1 LVSGG
6 DDGAAVWD
14 LTADDPRSSLRRL
27 VSSEATGLVSTVA
40 ISRNGRYVITGS
52 WAPDYAARIWDL
64 SQSPQASPIKL
75 SFKWR
80 VFHVAVSPDDRW
92 VAAASWDTTAQLLD
106 LAKPGAEPIFLQG
119 HNARTLSVAF
129 SPDSQWLA
137 TGNEDRTARLWNLTA
152 ADPSA
157 DAVVLQAPYKIGNVG
172 FSPDGRWLALNET
185 EQRVS
190 PFSPDGFW
198 FASSDIDT
206 RLYHPRLEDLSE
218 LACRT
223 AGRNLKPEESRKGDT
238 SLDMKICPSADQ

>member
-1 LVSGG
+1 
-6 DDGAAVWD
+6 
-14 LTADDPRSSLRRL
+14 
-27 VSSEATGLVSTVA
+27 
-40 ISRNGRYVITGS
+40 
-52 WAPDYAARIWDL
+52 
-64 SQSPQASPIKL
+64 
-75 SFKWR
+75 
-80 VFHVAVSPDDRW
+80 
-92 VAAASWDTTAQLLD
+92 LD

-157 DAVVLQAPYKIGNVG
+157 DAVVLQAPYKIGSVA